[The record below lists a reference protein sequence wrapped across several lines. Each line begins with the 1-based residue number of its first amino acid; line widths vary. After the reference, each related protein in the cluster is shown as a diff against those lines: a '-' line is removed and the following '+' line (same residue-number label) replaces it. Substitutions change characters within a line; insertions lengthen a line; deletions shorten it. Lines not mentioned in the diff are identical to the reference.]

1 MSTAKKI
8 STGIAK
14 TNSANFEPTV
24 RSTQISRGRLVDR
37 TSLES
42 LDSARIEVRN
52 AALVHCHGSI
62 AQSRK
67 TMYGSSPS
75 CRVISIG

>member
-1 MSTAKKI
+1 MAN
-8 STGIAK
+8 

-24 RSTQISRGRLVDR
+24 RSTQISRGRFVDR
-37 TSLES
+37 TSLAS
-42 LDSARIEVRN
+42 LDSACIEVRS
-52 AALVHCHGSI
+52 AALVHCQGSI

-75 CRVISIG
+75 DRVIRTVKTNQ